1 MDANL
6 HSSFRPIEL
15 DEAADFRVEGTM
27 AVRSLVRELLGSR
40 SLVVVYAADDPDVFL
55 VTRILALE
63 ADTVEFDF
71 SGRNDH
77 RDALLAAPWLTVVGT
92 PGPVKIQFRVT
103 GAELV
108 RAAPGSPPGAGERL
122 SALLPSEGWRV
133 QRRNAF
139 RVRPMPQDKARV
151 MLRTDDGG
159 DVGGPLTDLS
169 AGGLSFEWPAGQPIP
184 ELGATLHHCR
194 IEADGRAAIPCDL
207 RIVRIDTTG
216 ADEAAAVARVS
227 AEFHAMPHEVCRSV
241 QLYVMDIE
249 KRGRAAQRRPDPVR

>member
-1 MDANL
+1 MDATL

-15 DEAADFRVEGTM
+15 AEAAEFRVEGTM

-40 SLVVVYAADDPDVFL
+40 SLVVLYAADDPDVFL
-55 VTRILALE
+55 VTRILALD

-71 SGRNDH
+71 TGRNDH

-92 PGPVKIQFRVT
+92 PGPVKIQFKVT
-103 GAELV
+103 AAEVV
-108 RAAPGSPPGAGERL
+108 RPAPGTPGARERL

-139 RVRPMPQDKARV
+139 RVRPMPEDDARV
-151 MLRTDDGG
+151 AVRADDGSEF
-159 DVGGPLTDLS
+159 GGALTDLS
-169 AGGLSFEWPAGQPIP
+169 AGGLSFEWPVDRPLP

-194 IEADGRAAIPCDL
+194 IEVEARPPIPCDL
-207 RIVRIDTTG
+207 RVVRIDAPG
-216 ADEAAAVARVS
+216 EDEAASAPPRVS
-227 AEFHAMPHEVCRSV
+227 AEFHGMPDEVCRSV